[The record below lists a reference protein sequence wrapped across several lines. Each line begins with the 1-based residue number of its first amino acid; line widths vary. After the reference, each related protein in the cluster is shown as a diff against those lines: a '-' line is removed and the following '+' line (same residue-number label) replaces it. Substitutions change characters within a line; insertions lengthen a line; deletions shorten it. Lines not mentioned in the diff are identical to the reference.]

1 MATKK
6 DQGSRKGGEPEQ
18 SKKKGTRQVEE
29 EEESGASSRRGS
41 RPKVASADASQG
53 AKRPTA
59 GRMPGSSSSA
69 HEEDAFE
76 ESEDDEESLE
86 EEDVETSWEEL
97 AEDPELMSRLL
108 ESLGGVVP
116 GIFKRVAVSGVG
128 NLLLS
133 EDGLRTLLSENKK
146 LPKEAVGLLVSQADV
161 MRREVLRIISKEI
174 RIFLE
179 NMDFGGEI
187 AKILTSVSFEI
198 KTEIRFIPNDQ
209 AVKPKIKNKIK
220 AKRQRGEEEQGDEE
234 SEAPLEE
241 ATRGKESES
250 TTPAAEEPRAGGR
263 EDGMQRGAANLVR
276 KLARGMRQRRE
287 EHEVSEAEQ
296 DEDDW

>member
-1 MATKK
+1 MTTKK
-6 DQGSRKGGEPEQ
+6 EQANKGEQEDPSRKKARQAGGSE
-18 SKKKGTRQVEE
+18 SS
-29 EEESGASSRRGS
+29 EESTT
-41 RPKVASADASQG
+41 
-53 AKRPTA
+53 AKRGVKGSDPLDKKRSQA
-59 GRMPGSSSSA
+59 RMPGTSSSRDSHA
-69 HEEDAFE
+69 EEE
-76 ESEDDEESLE
+76 GDDEEMLD
-86 EEDVETSWEEL
+86 EDGDDTSWEKL
-97 AEDPELMSRLL
+97 AEDPEVLSRIL

-146 LPKEAVGLLVSQADV
+146 LPKEAVGLLVNQADV

-179 NMDFGGEI
+179 NVDFGGEI

-209 AVKPKIKNKIK
+209 AVKPKIKNKVK
-220 AKRQRGEEEQGDEE
+220 AKRQRGEEEGEE
-234 SEAPLEE
+234 QEEVEGREDSGEETPHSEAPHAEE
-241 ATRGKESES
+241 ARSASHK
-250 TTPAAEEPRAGGR
+250 

-276 KLARGMRQRRE
+276 KIARGMRQRRE
-287 EHEVSEAEQ
+287 DHEASEAEH
-296 DEDDW
+296 DEDER